1 MTKKQHYVPRFLLK
15 NFSDDQ
21 EAAWCLKKSN
31 LKVFKTNIRNICCKS
46 YLYETRWEHPVS
58 NKEFVLSND
67 IEKRFSEKEKD
78 YADLLRRIIEI
89 CKNKENQ
96 NALIFTSSE
105 KEKMASFV
113 SNLFCRNPKTMECY
127 MQEIPNEEEIDEIQI
142 FKDILQ
148 KLGIDDFSPFYEHAY
163 KCGICNED
171 YSGTIA
177 AEVKKT
183 LINSK
188 VHILKSSSEENFII
202 GSFPLLYEE
211 IDLGKDSFVKNL
223 FLPIHPKLGVLYT
236 KKDNAF
242 QKQSNKII
250 EISGSDVLKINSF
263 FIKEEYAE
271 YIISQ
276 KKEELQFFLDTQL
289 I

>member
-1 MTKKQHYVPRFLLK
+1 MNENVKKVLKENLWYVATCGDEMNVTPVGFKDVAEDGTLEIGAVIMTNTL
-15 NFSDDQ
+15 
-21 EAAWCLKKSN
+21 AN
-31 LKVFKTNIRNICCKS
+31 LK
-46 YLYETRWEHPVS
+46 E
-58 NKEFVLSND
+58 ND
-67 IEKRFSEKEKD
+67 KIAIAACD
-78 YADLLRRIIEI
+78 
-89 CKNKENQ
+89 
-96 NALIFTSSE
+96 
-105 KEKMASFV
+105 
-113 SNLFCRNPKTMECY
+113 PKTMECY